1 MSRPTLLRILS
12 ALLVVSATACAS
24 PTAPAPARTPHIS
37 APGAGASFDD
47 VAPPPAD
54 STCRSGYI
62 MGQGFTC

>member
-1 MSRPTLLRILS
+1 MSRPTLRRILS

-24 PTAPAPARTPHIS
+24 PTAPAPARTRPL
-37 APGAGASFDD
+37 PGPGHGASFDD
-47 VAPPPAD
+47 TTPPPAD